1 MTTPPPDPALTVY
14 FDGACPLCR
23 AEIGHY
29 RQQEGAAALCFV
41 DVSQAGAQAGTE
53 IGADL
58 TRKQA
63 LARFHVRRSDGRL
76 LSGAAAF
83 VGIWALLPRWRP
95 LARVAA
101 VPGMLWLMERGY
113 RLFLPVRPLLARL
126 ARRRG
131 RARG

>member
-1 MTTPPPDPALTVY
+1 MTTPPPGPTLTVY
-14 FDGACPLCR
+14 YDGACPLCQ

-41 DVSQAGAQAGTE
+41 DVSQAGADT
-53 IGADL
+53 GADL

-83 VGIWALLPRWRP
+83 VGIWAVLPRWSP
-95 LARVAA
+95 LARVMA
-101 VPGMLWLMERGY
+101 VPGVLWLAERGY

-131 RARG
+131 RMRG